1 MMLDLLLFLVKLP
14 FVLIRIVAWFVSHLV
29 GLVLGIFGGLAGG
42 LWALFGS
49 TLVVLFLVWLVVTL
63 LRRRRIKVA

>member
-14 FVLIRIVAWFVSHLV
+14 FILIRMVAWFVSHLA
-29 GLVLGIFGGLAGG
+29 GFVLGIAGGLLSG

-49 TLVVLFLVWLVVTL
+49 TLVVLLLIWLVVVL
-63 LRRRRIKVA
+63 LRRRRVRTA